1 MNLMKAIAL
10 IPAVAVVALAGV
22 IFAQDPPK
30 EPAKTTKLDFKKD
43 IVPIVKA
50 NCISC
55 HNKDK
60 HEHNVMFPDNMTEE
74 EAIKNARLWR
84 SSAREVKNGQMPPKN
99 NGTMGDKDRAKFVE
113 WVEAKVPRPARRG
126 PGGPGGPGTPPPTTG
141 GGQ

>member
-1 MNLMKAIAL
+1 MVMKSIAL
-10 IPAVAVVALAGV
+10 VPVFAVFCLAAV

-43 IVPIVKA
+43 IIPIVKA

-60 HEHNVMFPDNMTEE
+60 AEHNVMFPDNMTEE
-74 EAIKNARLWR
+74 DAVKNARMWR
-84 SSAREVKNGQMPPKN
+84 NSAREVKKGAMPPKN

-113 WVEAKVPRPARRG
+113 WVEAKVPRPARR
-126 PGGPGGPGTPPPTTG
+126 PGGEPPKTTG
-141 GGQ
+141 GGH